1 MIVHHHHHHIII
13 IIIIFLKTLGFKAA
27 IPSFYLKDA
36 QCLESRPLPRLKLFF
51 FMFWLIAPFSY
62 KEAIWKRSTNRITF
76 ESIKTLN
83 YKAVKFHT
91 YMKYIVTWEKMKIVA
106 KAMTAEV
113 KVLAAYH

>member
-1 MIVHHHHHHIII
+1 
-13 IIIIFLKTLGFKAA
+13 
-27 IPSFYLKDA
+27 
-36 QCLESRPLPRLKLFF
+36 
-51 FMFWLIAPFSY
+51 MFSLIAPFSY
-62 KEAIWKRSTNRITF
+62 KEAIWKRSTKRITF

>member
-1 MIVHHHHHHIII
+1 
-13 IIIIFLKTLGFKAA
+13 
-27 IPSFYLKDA
+27 
-36 QCLESRPLPRLKLFF
+36 
-51 FMFWLIAPFSY
+51 MFSLIAPFSY